1 MINLKKLLLKLL
13 QKETIIGESDES
25 YLNLMYPIGS
35 EFITATNMNPG
46 TWLGGTWTLVDKQF
60 SQLYVTSDNG
70 VLNGITWDSTNVQP
84 HATNAARTITVLR
97 TGHTL
102 KVYAVW
108 YNKVAIGEDDFHCFD
123 LNTTVFGMSSG
134 RICGQ
139 QGIEADNLRAIGMSH
154 DTPAYSPSATISC
167 TAEDWV
173 TYGTSYPTNTGR
185 GMITSFEVVPGSL
198 SAMNDSACDRFYW
211 KRTA

>member
-13 QKETIIGESDES
+13 QKETIIGESNES

-60 SQLYVTSDNG
+60 SQLYAASNEG
-70 VLNGITWDSTNVQP
+70 VLTGITWDSTNVQP
-84 HATNAARTITVLR
+84 HATNARNITVLR

-123 LNTTVFGMSSG
+123 LDTTAFGMSSG

-139 QGIEADNLRAIGMSH
+139 QGIEADGLAAIGMSH

-173 TYGTSYPTNTGR
+173 TYGTSYSANTGS